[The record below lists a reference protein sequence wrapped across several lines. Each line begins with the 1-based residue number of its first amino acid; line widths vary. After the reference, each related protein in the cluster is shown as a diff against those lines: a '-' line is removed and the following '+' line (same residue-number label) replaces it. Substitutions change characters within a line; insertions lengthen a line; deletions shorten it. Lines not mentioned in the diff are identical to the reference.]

1 MKKTASSSRLS
12 SNIRKK
18 VICNCPDCNGKLVDS
33 RTKELHEFTY
43 QEYQGSQSPIWP
55 DIQQLEISKGSAS
68 PRRPLEP
75 IEHDEPI
82 EQDSD
87 DDHQSGESAGQP
99 SKPIERNEQNS
110 DDDDYYIDDVFL
122 FRRRTRRYTT
132 RPEISGGGDGD
143 NGDDDDGDGNDSDE
157 DKSSEYS
164 ESFEFTTEEDIY
176 SDNSLGDKSDDYGK
190 SDDYDNYDD
199 YDEIS
204 KIFEDYSAPDYEPFQ
219 PFQLPSNSD
228 QFLWI
233 LL

>member
-1 MKKTASSSRLS
+1 MKA
-12 SNIRKK
+12 
-18 VICNCPDCNGKLVDS
+18 
-33 RTKELHEFTY
+33 
-43 QEYQGSQSPIWP
+43 
-55 DIQQLEISKGSAS
+55 
-68 PRRPLEP
+68 RRPLEP

-82 EQDSD
+82 EQDLD

-110 DDDDYYIDDVFL
+110 DDDDYYIDDAFL
-122 FRRRTRRYTT
+122 FWRRTRRYTT

-143 NGDDDDGDGNDSDE
+143 DGDDDNGDGDNSDE

-176 SDNSLGDKSDDYGK
+176 SDNSLGDKSYDYGK
-190 SDDYDNYDD
+190 CDDYDNYDD

-204 KIFEDYSAPDYEPFQ
+204 EIFENYSAPDYEPFQ
-219 PFQLPSNSD
+219 PFQPPSNSN